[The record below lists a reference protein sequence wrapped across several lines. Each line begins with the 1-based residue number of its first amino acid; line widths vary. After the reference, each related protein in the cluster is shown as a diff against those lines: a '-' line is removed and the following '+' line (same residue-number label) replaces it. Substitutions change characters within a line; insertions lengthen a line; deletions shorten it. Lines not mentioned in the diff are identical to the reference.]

1 MAKKESTVNVR
12 ASLEEKALWKHHA
25 PYGQLSRWI
34 RRLID
39 AEIARQK

>member
-1 MAKKESTVNVR
+1 MAKRESTVNVR
-12 ASLEEKALWKHHA
+12 ASIEEKALWKQHA
-25 PYGQLSRWI
+25 DGHLSKWI